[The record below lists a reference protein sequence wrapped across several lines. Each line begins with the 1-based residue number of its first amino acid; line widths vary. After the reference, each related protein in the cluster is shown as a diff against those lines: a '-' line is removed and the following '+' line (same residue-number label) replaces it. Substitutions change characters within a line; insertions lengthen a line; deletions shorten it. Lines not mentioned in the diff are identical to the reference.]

1 MSPKMQEVFDF
12 FHSYMY
18 SDVYTNPLA
27 KGEENK
33 VEGILARLYDY
44 YVKHPEKLPEDFRA
58 VIDDEGV
65 GRAAC
70 DYISGM
76 TDKYA
81 VEQFGELFIPKS
93 WSVK

>member
-1 MSPKMQEVFDF
+1 MRGGIH
-12 FHSYMY
+12 FHRA
-18 SDVYTNPLA
+18 DQINGVP
-27 KGEENK
+27 
-33 VEGILARLYDY
+33 ARR
-44 YVKHPEKLPEDFRA
+44 KP
-58 VIDDEGV
+58 G
-65 GRAAC
+65 GAC